1 MSVMCKAEQKKVI
14 LLTLSVFISLAV
26 AFLVYKVLFSKD
38 DKGEFDWTPPA
49 VKVEVAKL
57 TPICRFVKTNGSL
70 KASDSVEIKAEVD
83 AKVSRIH
90 FVEGNDVKQG
100 DLLVEFDS
108 ARAEAEL
115 KEAEAQYSKVRA
127 EYLPSSKLATSKV
140 VSDVK
145 VGQLKAEMDSLSAT
159 IETRRVNLSKYKI
172 YAPFAGKV
180 GLRNIS
186 EGQYVNNG
194 TTITKVVDT
203 KKLLADFKVLD
214 INIADVYQGQV
225 IEVSADGN
233 SNVYRAE
240 ITAID
245 PESDKMTHGFN
256 VRAVITGHSDQQLK
270 PGMYIRVNIPLDS
283 CKQGITI
290 PESALERYGDSEYV
304 VRITKENK
312 AVRTPVVSGYRSG
325 GLVEIMS
332 GLLDGDTVVTEGQ
345 QRVVDGR
352 EVMIEK
358 NINIMSVIN
367 DKVNSKK

>member
-1 MSVMCKAEQKKVI
+1 MSAIGRSEKKVI
-14 LLTLSVFISLAV
+14 LLCLGALLSIAM
-26 AFLVYKVLFSKD
+26 AFLIYKVLFGNDGKD
-38 DKGEFDWTPPA
+38 DFDWIPPA
-49 VKVEVAKL
+49 VKVETAKL

-70 KASDSVEIKAEVD
+70 KAGDSVEVKAEVD
-83 AKVSRIH
+83 AKVSKIH
-90 FVEGNDVKQG
+90 FLEGADVSQG

-115 KEAEAQYSKVRA
+115 KEAEAQYAKVRA
-127 EYLPSSKLATSKV
+127 EYLPSSKLATNKV

-145 VGQLKAEMDSLSAT
+145 VGQLKAEMDSLAAT
-159 IETRRVNLSKYKI
+159 IETRKVNLSKYKI
-172 YAPFAGKV
+172 YAPFSGKV
-180 GLRNIS
+180 GLKNIS

-194 TTITKVVDT
+194 ATITKVVDT

-225 IEVSADGN
+225 VEVSVDGN

-245 PESDKMTHGFN
+245 PESDKMTHAFS
-256 VRAVITGHSDQQLK
+256 VRAVVTGHNEQQLK
-270 PGMYIRVNIPLDS
+270 PGMYVRINIPLDS

-312 AVRTPVVSGYRSG
+312 AIRTPVVSGYRNA

-352 EVMIEK
+352 DVLIEK
-358 NINIMSVIN
+358 NVDITSFANRKL
-367 DKVNSKK
+367 DAKK